1 VTNRV
6 LAIGECMV
14 ELAPVGDGLY
24 RRGFAGDT
32 YNFAWYLRRL
42 LPADWQVGYGT
53 WLGTDA
59 LSDELE
65 AAIAGAGIDTA
76 AIRRTGE
83 RTVGLYM
90 IELRDGER
98 SFTYWRS
105 QSAARLLA
113 SDAAWLEAQLEG
125 RPRALLRH
133 HARRRRARA
142 SRNACSRRSP
152 GHGRPARRSPS
163 TPTCG
168 RASGRIRRRCARPLM
183 QAADV
188 ADIALPSFEDEHRYF
203 GDATID
209 ATLERYRARG
219 ARTVVVKNGADAI
232 AAWDA
237 TDGDARLQPPRVAAV
252 DTTAAGDSF
261 NAGFFAARLRGASLY
276 RTRSAPGRVSRPPSS
291 GIRGRWCPRR
301 VCTLMLL
308 LPRRHADRRNRH
320 PVGTCRSSSGRT
332 SRFSA
337 PAALRA

>member
-6 LAIGECMV
+6 LAVGECMV
-14 ELAPVGDGLY
+14 ELAPVGDALY

-42 LPADWQVGYGT
+42 LPADWRVGYGT

-65 AAIAGAGIDTA
+65 AAIAEAGIDTT
-76 AIRRTGE
+76 AIRRTSD

-125 RPRALLRH
+125 ASLVLFSGITLAVVEPEHRATLL
-133 HARRRRARA
+133 AALARARA
-142 SRNACSRRSP
+142 GGTTIAFDSNL
-152 GHGRPARRSPS
+152 RPRLWPDTRTMCTA
-163 TPTCG
+163 
-168 RASGRIRRRCARPLM
+168 LM

-188 ADIALPSFEDEHRYF
+188 ADIALPSFEDEQRYF
-203 GDATID
+203 GDETID
-209 ATLERYRARG
+209 ATLDRYRARG

-232 AAWDA
+232 VAWDA
-237 TDGDARLQPPRVAAV
+237 TEGAARLQPPRVAAV

-261 NAGFFAARLRGASLY
+261 NAGFFAARLRSASLPEALGAGA
-276 RTRSAPGRVSRPPSS
+276 RLAAAVVGHPGALV
-291 GIRGRWCPRR
+291 
-301 VCTLMLL
+301 
-308 LPRRHADRRNRH
+308 
-320 PVGTCRSSSGRT
+320 
-332 SRFSA
+332 
-337 PAALRA
+337 PAAVDAFAGEYAR

>member
-14 ELAPVGDGLY
+14 ELAPVGDALY

-42 LPADWQVGYGT
+42 LPAEWHVGYGT

-59 LSDELE
+59 VSDELE

-76 AIRRTGE
+76 AIRRTDA

-125 RPRALLRH
+125 AALVLFSGITLAVVEPEHRAALL
-133 HARRRRARA
+133 AALARARA
-142 SRNACSRRSP
+142 DGTVIAFDPNL
-152 GHGRPARRSPS
+152 RPRLWPDAR
-163 TPTCG
+163 TM
-168 RASGRIRRRCARPLM
+168 CAALM
-183 QAADV
+183 QAAEV
-188 ADIALPSFEDEHRYF
+188 ADVALPSFEDERRYF

-232 AAWDA
+232 AAWDV
-237 TDGDARLQPPRVAAV
+237 DEGKARLQPPRVAAV

-261 NAGFFAARLRGASLY
+261 NAGFFAARLRGASLTDALGAGA
-276 RTRSAPGRVSRPPSS
+276 RLAAVVVGHPGALV
-291 GIRGRWCPRR
+291 
-301 VCTLMLL
+301 
-308 LPRRHADRRNRH
+308 
-320 PVGTCRSSSGRT
+320 
-332 SRFSA
+332 
-337 PAALRA
+337 PAAVDAVTARETR